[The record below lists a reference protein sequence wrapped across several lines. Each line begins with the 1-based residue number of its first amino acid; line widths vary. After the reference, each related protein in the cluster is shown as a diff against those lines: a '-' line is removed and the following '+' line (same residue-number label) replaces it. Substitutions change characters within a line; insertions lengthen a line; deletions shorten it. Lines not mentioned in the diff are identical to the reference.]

1 MSRIAFVALAALVSL
16 LALSDGTASAG
27 YGGSYY
33 YGGGYSQPCCNY
45 APPPPPQPVPC
56 CAQMPAP
63 APYYAPQYAPYP
75 IVVPAPQPAVL
86 PPPPLVGLGER
97 GPKYYSGHGYSRE
110 AGPCYQQYV
119 RVPDRFGGWAWGLRS
134 GCDTH

>member
-1 MSRIAFVALAALVSL
+1 MSRIVFVALGAGILAAAFSV
-16 LALSDGTASAG
+16 GTASAG

-33 YGGGYSQPCCNY
+33 YGGGYAQPCCNY
-45 APPPPPQPVPC
+45 APPPPQPVPC
-56 CAQMPAP
+56 CAP

-75 IVVPAPQPAVL
+75 APVIVPVPAPQPAIL
-86 PPPPLVGLGER
+86 PPPPLVDLGQR
-97 GPKYYSGHGYSRE
+97 GPRYYSGNGYSRG
-110 AGPCYQQYV
+110 AGPCYAQYV

>member
-1 MSRIAFVALAALVSL
+1 MSRIAFIALAAGT
-16 LALSDGTASAG
+16 LALSAGTASAG
-27 YGGSYY
+27 YSGSYY
-33 YGGGYSQPCCNY
+33 YGGYAQPCCNY
-45 APPPPPQPVPC
+45 APPPPPPC
-56 CAQMPAP
+56 CAQMP
-63 APYYAPQYAPYP
+63 PYYAPQVAPYP
-75 IVVPAPQPAVL
+75 APVMVPAPQPAVL

>member
-1 MSRIAFVALAALVSL
+1 MSRIVLIALTAST
-16 LALSDGTASAG
+16 LALFTGAASAG
-27 YGGSYY
+27 GYRSSYY
-33 YGGGYSQPCCNY
+33 YGGYAQPCC
-45 APPPPPQPVPC
+45 APVPPPPPPC
-56 CAQMPAP
+56 CAP

-75 IVVPAPQPAVL
+75 VVVPAPQPAVL
-86 PPPPLVGLGER
+86 PPPPLVDLGQA

-119 RVPDRFGGWAWGLRS
+119 RVPDRFGGWAWGLKS

>member
-1 MSRIAFVALAALVSL
+1 MSRIAFVALAV
-16 LALSDGTASAG
+16 LALSAGTASAG
-27 YGGSYY
+27 YGGSFY
-33 YGGGYSQPCCNY
+33 YGGYQQPCCNY
-45 APPPPPQPVPC
+45 APPPPC

-63 APYYAPQYAPYP
+63 APYYGPQYAPYP
-75 IVVPAPQPAVL
+75 APVIVPAPQPAIL
-86 PPPPLVGLGER
+86 PPPPLVDLGQR
-97 GPKYYSGHGYSRE
+97 GPRYYSGHGYSRD

>member
-1 MSRIAFVALAALVSL
+1 MSRIAFIALAAGT
-16 LALSDGTASAG
+16 LAFSAGTASAG
-27 YGGSYY
+27 YSAYGYGPS
-33 YGGGYSQPCCNY
+33 YGGYAQPCC
-45 APPPPPQPVPC
+45 APVPPPPPC
-56 CAQMPAP
+56 CAP
-63 APYYAPQYAPYP
+63 APYYTPQYAPYP

-97 GPKYYSGHGYSRE
+97 GPKYYSGHGYSRD